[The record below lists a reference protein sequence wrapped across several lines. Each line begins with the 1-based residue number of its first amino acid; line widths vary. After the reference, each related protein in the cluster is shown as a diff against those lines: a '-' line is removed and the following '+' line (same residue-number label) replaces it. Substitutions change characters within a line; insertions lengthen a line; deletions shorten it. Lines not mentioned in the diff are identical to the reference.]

1 MLEVRVKKGRGCN
14 APMHF
19 CTYAYLHLCIFA
31 SLHFACLHYCNSAF
45 LHPCNVS
52 ESSER
57 EKRERY
63 IVIYEKSGT
72 SSYTKWAVHRQ
83 EQYIIIY
90 ETSYT
95 KGAVHRQERYIIIYE
110 KSGTSYTKEAVH
122 HHIQK
127 LEMSQK
133 KSQGCDAPMHF
144 CT

>member
-19 CTYAYLHLCIFA
+19 CTYAFLHLCIFA

-57 EKRERY
+57 EERERY
-63 IVIYEKSGT
+63 IIIYEKSGT
-72 SSYTKWAVHRQ
+72 S
-83 EQYIIIY
+83 
-90 ETSYT
+90 SYT

-110 KSGTSYTKEAVH
+110 RVGKELRDTVGFVSFSKTLVLTA
-122 HHIQK
+122 IRISS
-127 LEMSQK
+127 L
-133 KSQGCDAPMHF
+133 PF
-144 CT
+144 